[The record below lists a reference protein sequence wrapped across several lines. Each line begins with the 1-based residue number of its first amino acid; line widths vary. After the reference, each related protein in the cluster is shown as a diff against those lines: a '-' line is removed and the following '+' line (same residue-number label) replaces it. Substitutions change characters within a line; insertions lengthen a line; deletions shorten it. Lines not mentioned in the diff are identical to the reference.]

1 MVLAIVTKTELI
13 KVRLSLDVRK
23 ANGIIVKDNYLIPFI
38 VHIFSRFL
46 QVTFIIRLDPNIADY
61 FQQIFQEENHLHGS
75 RALALSVCTWIIIL
89 FNTVQ

>member
-1 MVLAIVTKTELI
+1 MVLAIVTKTKLI

-23 ANGIIVKDNYLIPFI
+23 ANGIIVKDNYLIPLI

-61 FQQIFQEENHLHGS
+61 FQQIFQSCTVPE
-75 RALALSVCTWIIIL
+75 LSPYQFAPGL
-89 FNTVQ
+89 